1 MVVKAF
7 CDKLFENEHEWNQ
20 FKEVYNL
27 INEKYA
33 NIEEPIYILSNV
45 FLSNAQIDV
54 LILARKGIA
63 ILELKSYEGKI
74 YGSENGE
81 WVVITANGK
90 EVSMPENLFQ
100 QLSQQKFAIVDKLKV
115 IRKGNFERI
124 EEKKLYLIQCWGYF
138 NKGSTYDINQM
149 GERAHI
155 WFDIITAN
163 DLIEKMSF
171 LKAGYLLESKDMD
184 AIVKGLN
191 LKPYSFE
198 KPPIQEDS
206 TFESNW
212 NKELSVFIEPKN
224 WGKIL
229 SKIKDSNLIT
239 VVGVPNIGK
248 TTTIMNL
255 ANELKKSGY
264 RIHED
269 NESLINSR
277 GTKDKKDRKE
287 YYNLLNNKNVFI
299 LDDLFGNTEYEPSLG
314 NKWVNLIIDII
325 DSSVNQSRIIIG
337 SRRDVVDAFL
347 LSNNELSR
355 RGLLNEFKNSIIEL
369 RFSDYDGKN
378 RKEIFD
384 KNLNFFH
391 LIEKNKEAILNRNM
405 DKITKELLLPGDI
418 SYFIQKAKEN
428 VDFQES
434 DLDTYIDKAKQQINS
449 IVIDIKS
456 LDDYEKIFLYNLF
469 INQNFSSDDLE
480 AVYLHCLPQGL
491 TDRDYFA
498 ECLDNFEGKFI
509 KNSIEI
515 QFPADKK
522 YKLEFIHDVYK
533 EAIEKLIT
541 TEKVER
547 LKIEDILKKI
557 HELIRLQSIEEW
569 NTDTHIS
576 SIILGDSNYD
586 TIKFNI
592 YTIILRYYTVFNIQI
607 KDLVFEIL
615 DSLSFGGSSSVDFL
629 FQSGAG
635 NLELEMPE
643 SCDGSSKFLTELFN
657 NYDKFVE
664 ECDYF
669 NALFKKDEL
678 KINIAYCLAYRLNS
692 NIVTNFQ
699 DKLKELL
706 NGNED
711 VKHLIAKCII
721 KHYDFLKEDNKK
733 LLYNI
738 GFKKSLLMQF
748 LIHNYSILSRDLK
761 DTLEKQI
768 VSSDKT
774 LLIETCKTFLLNY
787 SFIPN
792 EIRRHYDFVFCLKDE
807 LVIKEVGKAFGTWFS
822 GAFKDIDYDKKR
834 ETPDKKVLDLY
845 CDYLKNEKI
854 VLENLEEMM
863 GFYESSADYG
873 TLAYSIL
880 DPNKD
885 NLSNKTN
892 PKWDNPFYSELK
904 KSLEINMILLL
915 SSTNNQKE
923 KYGHAHLYNDAFFWY
938 SVSGNIELF
947 EKTKNIL
954 NENNNIK
961 ITFLEII
968 ENHIDCDMEFSKNP
982 FRFKIPQIELIY
994 KLSKPPNRPE
1004 IMAKANGILDYI
1016 KSLGDNHSIE
1026 ITKDDYS

>member
-1 MVVKAF
+1 MVVKVF
-7 CDKLFENEHEWNQ
+7 CGEKSKFEHELNQ
-20 FKEVYNL
+20 LEELHNL
-27 INEKYA
+27 INNEYA
-33 NIEEPIYILSNV
+33 KKDDLIYILTN
-45 FLSNAQIDV
+45 FRLSNTEIDV
-54 LILARKGIA
+54 LILTEKGLA
-63 ILELKSYEGKI
+63 IIDLKSHEGEIK
-74 YGSENGE
+74 GSETGE
-81 WVVITANGK
+81 WKVITKNGDVVPLK
-90 EVSMPENLFQ
+90 HNLFDQ
-100 QLSQQKFAIVDKLKV
+100 FQEKRSALRRKLFR
-115 IRKGNFERI
+115 IQEAGNFEHIEGEFLSRI
-124 EEKKLYLIQCWGYF
+124 SSWGYF
-138 NKGSTYDINQM
+138 PIGSTYDLKQVDD
-149 GERAHI
+149 AVHI
-155 WFDIITAN
+155 WFDVITGDKLLRKI
-163 DLIEKMSF
+163 DLLNARYK
-171 LKAGYLLESKDMD
+171 LKQKDMD
-184 AIVKGLN
+184 AIVKVLN

-198 KPPIQEDS
+198 KPPIQEDI

-212 NKELSVFIEPKN
+212 NKELSVFIEPQN

-287 YYNLLNNKNVFI
+287 YYNLLNNKNVFL

-325 DSSVNQSRIIIG
+325 DSAVNQSRIIIG
-337 SRRDVVDAFL
+337 SRRDVMDAFL

-355 RGLLNEFKNSIIEL
+355 RGLLNEFKNSIVEL

-405 DKITKELLLPGDI
+405 EKITKELLLPGDI
-418 SYFIQKAKEN
+418 SYFIQKAKEK

-456 LDDYEKIFLYNLF
+456 LDDYEKIFLYNIF
-469 INQNFSSDDLE
+469 INQNFSSNDLE

-491 TDRDYFA
+491 TNRDYFA

-509 KNSIEI
+509 KNTIEI
-515 QFPADKK
+515 QFLADKK

-533 EAIEKLIT
+533 EAIEKLIS

-557 HELIRLQSIEEW
+557 HELIRLQGIEEW

-592 YTIILRYYTVFNIQI
+592 YTIILRYYTIFNIRI
-607 KDLVFEIL
+607 KELVFVIL
-615 DSLSFGGSSSVDFL
+615 DSLSFGGSLSDDFL
-629 FQSGAG
+629 FQSGAD

-678 KINIAYCLAYRLNS
+678 KINIAYCFAYRLNS
-692 NIVTNFQ
+692 NIVSNFQ
-699 DKLKELL
+699 DKLNELSK
-706 NGNED
+706 GNED
-711 VKHLIAKCII
+711 VKRLIAKCII
-721 KHYDFLKEDNKK
+721 KHYDFLNETNKK

-738 GFKKSLLMQF
+738 GLKKSLLMQF

-792 EIRRHYDFVFCLKDE
+792 EIRKHYDFAFCLKEE
-807 LVIKEVGKAFGTWFS
+807 LVIKEVGKAFATWFS

-854 VLENLEEMM
+854 VLGNIGEMM
-863 GFYESSADYG
+863 GFYESADYG

-885 NLSNKTN
+885 NFSNKTN
-892 PKWDNPFYSELK
+892 PKWDYPF
-904 KSLEINMILLL
+904 IQN
-915 SSTNNQKE
+915 
-923 KYGHAHLYNDAFFWY
+923 
-938 SVSGNIELF
+938 
-947 EKTKNIL
+947 
-954 NENNNIK
+954 
-961 ITFLEII
+961 
-968 ENHIDCDMEFSKNP
+968 
-982 FRFKIPQIELIY
+982 
-994 KLSKPPNRPE
+994 
-1004 IMAKANGILDYI
+1004 
-1016 KSLGDNHSIE
+1016 
-1026 ITKDDYS
+1026 